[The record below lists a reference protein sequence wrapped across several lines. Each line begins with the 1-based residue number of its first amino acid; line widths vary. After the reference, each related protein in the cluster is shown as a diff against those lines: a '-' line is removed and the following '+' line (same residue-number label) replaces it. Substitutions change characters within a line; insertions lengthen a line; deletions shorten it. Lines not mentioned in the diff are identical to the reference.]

1 LVSLK
6 SKMQS
11 ARIFASSNVEELRN
25 LSVTFSKSKTDSLVG
40 YDKVGVN
47 ITRADVV
54 HYKK

>member
-1 LVSLK
+1 
-6 SKMQS
+6 MQS